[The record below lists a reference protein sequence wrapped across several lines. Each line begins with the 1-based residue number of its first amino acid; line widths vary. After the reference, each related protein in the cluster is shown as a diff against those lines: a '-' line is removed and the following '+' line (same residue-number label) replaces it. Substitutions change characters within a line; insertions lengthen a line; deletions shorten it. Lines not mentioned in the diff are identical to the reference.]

1 MIHILDTLLRDL
13 LLAQVAQLSDESQ
26 VRFQPPDD
34 DWRTYVSTLTV
45 GGIPVN
51 ALNIYLFDLRENRRL
66 RSNARTRIVDNGM
79 VSEQAAPNRVDCHY
93 VISAWSPA
101 TLTPATEP
109 TLDEHALLY
118 ETLAV
123 LMQHAPVN
131 PSRIYPPASPQLA
144 AIPELIRTADL
155 PTDVAP
161 SDGFGKLSEFWGGMD
176 AEARWKPVIYVVV
189 TLPVLL
195 LPEIAG
201 PLVITKQIRL
211 EIIDLPG
218 TQQIWFQIG
227 GTVRDSNTL
236 DPIPGADVSLVELV
250 LESVT
255 DENGRF
261 TLTMIPAGNYTLR
274 TTVGPTTV
282 DQAVIV
288 PTAVANGYDVSF
300 VP

>member
-13 LLAQVAQLSDESQ
+13 LLDRVAQLTDESQ
-26 VRFQPPDD
+26 VRFQPPDE

-45 GGIPVN
+45 GGLPAN

-66 RSNARTRIVDNGM
+66 RSNARERLIDNGIA
-79 VSEQAAPNRVDCHY
+79 SEQAAPNRVDCHY

-101 TLTPATEP
+101 SLTPATEP

-118 ETLAV
+118 EALAV
-123 LMQHAPVN
+123 LMQHAPLN
-131 PSRIYPPASPQLA
+131 ASRIYPPASPELA
-144 AIPELIRTADL
+144 AVPELIRAADL
-155 PTDVAP
+155 PTDIAP
-161 SDGFGKLSEFWGGMD
+161 AEGFGKLSEFWGGMD
-176 AEARWKPVIYVVV
+176 ADARWKPVIYLVV

-195 LPEIAG
+195 LPEIVG

-211 EIIDLPG
+211 EAIDLPG
-218 TQQIWFQIG
+218 TQQIWFQIA
-227 GTVRDSNTL
+227 GTVRDGNTA

-261 TLTMIPAGNYTLR
+261 TLTMIPAGAYTLR
-274 TTVGPTTV
+274 ATLGATTV
-282 DQAVIV
+282 DQAVVV
-288 PTAVANGYDVSF
+288 PTAVANGYDVTF

>member
-13 LLAQVAQLSDESQ
+13 LLDRVAQLTDESQ
-26 VRFQPPDD
+26 VRFQPPDE

-45 GGIPVN
+45 GGLPAN

-66 RSNARTRIVDNGM
+66 RSNARERLVDNGIA
-79 VSEQAAPNRVDCHY
+79 SEQAAPNRVDCHY

-101 TLTPATEP
+101 SLTPATEP

-118 ETLAV
+118 EALAV
-123 LMQHAPVN
+123 LMQHAPLN
-131 PSRIYPPASPQLA
+131 ASRIYLPASPELA
-144 AIPELIRTADL
+144 AVPELIRAADL
-155 PTDVAP
+155 PTDIAP
-161 SDGFGKLSEFWGGMD
+161 AEGFGKLSEFWGGMD
-176 AEARWKPVIYVVV
+176 ADARWKPVIYLVV

-195 LPEIAG
+195 LPEIVG

-211 EIIDLPG
+211 EAIDLPG
-218 TQQIWFQIG
+218 TQQIWFQIA
-227 GTVRDSNTL
+227 GTVRDGNTA

-261 TLTMIPAGNYTLR
+261 TLTMIPAGAYTLR
-274 TTVGPTTV
+274 ATLGATTV
-282 DQAVIV
+282 DQAVVV
-288 PTAVANGYDVSF
+288 PTAVANGYDVTF

>member
-1 MIHILDTLLRDL
+1 MIHFLDTLLRDL
-13 LLAQVAQLSDESQ
+13 LLSQVTQLSDESQ
-26 VRFQPPDD
+26 IRFQPPDD

-45 GGIPVN
+45 GGLPAN

-66 RSNARTRIVDNGM
+66 RSNARTRSVDNGT
-79 VSEQAAPNRVDCHY
+79 VSEQTAPNRIDCHF

-101 TLTPATEP
+101 SLTPATEP

-123 LMQHAPVN
+123 LMQHAPLN
-131 PSRIYPPASPQLA
+131 ASRIYAPASPQLA
-144 AIPELIRTADL
+144 AVPELIRTADL

-161 SDGFGKLSEFWGGMD
+161 ADGFGKLSEFWGGMD
-176 AEARWKPVIYVVV
+176 VEARWKPVIYVVV

-195 LPEIAG
+195 LPEIVG

-211 EIIDLPG
+211 EAIDLPG
-218 TQQIWFQIG
+218 TQQIWFQIA
-227 GTVRDSNTL
+227 GTVRDANTL
-236 DPIPGADVSLVELV
+236 TAISGADVSLVELV
-250 LESVT
+250 LETVT

-261 TLTMIPAGNYTLR
+261 TLTMIPTGNYTLR
-274 TTVGPTTV
+274 TTIGATTV
-282 DQAVIV
+282 DQAVTV
-288 PTAVANGYDVSF
+288 PTAVMNGYDVTI